1 MLYFCICAAVP
12 IPLSGVAA
20 IVSANLRK
28 KNETA
33 YPFAENRS
41 GGLCFCRHV
50 GCWAATGK
58 ATPARKQKSP
68 GPASGPDY
76 GLYRRH
82 TADGRRAEKT
92 QARCPAG
99 PRHDR
104 TSGRNGHR
112 QPPAGACGEAA
123 GAAGRRRS
131 EPQADIEAHGAH
143 LPLGRRLVARQVD
156 VAAVLN
162 VFELA

>member
-28 KNETA
+28 NNETA
-33 YPFAENRS
+33 SAFAENRS

-50 GCWAATGK
+50 GCRAATGK

-76 GLYRRH
+76 GLCRRH
-82 TADGRRAEKT
+82 TADGMARRKNASPMTRRAKARQDIGQEWA
-92 QARCPAG
+92 QA
-99 PRHDR
+99 
-104 TSGRNGHR
+104 
-112 QPPAGACGEAA
+112 
-123 GAAGRRRS
+123 AAGRRMRRGCRRS

-156 VAAVLN
+156 VAAVFN